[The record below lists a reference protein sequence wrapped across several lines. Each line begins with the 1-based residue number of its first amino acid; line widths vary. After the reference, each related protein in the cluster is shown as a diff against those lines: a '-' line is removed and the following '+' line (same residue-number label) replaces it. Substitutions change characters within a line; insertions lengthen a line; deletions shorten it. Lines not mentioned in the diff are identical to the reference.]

1 MAVSKSIPAD
11 GPLRSMQAGADGI
24 ADSAVPA
31 TVATNVVDAVREEA
45 GQSCAIA
52 PCGVLPCA
60 AAPMCP
66 PVLATA
72 RIVPAPWP
80 SLAFLSPAAN
90 PGGCTAHAGRG
101 VAGPWSPMTLL
112 TAPASPSAAGFM
124 PPSYAG
130 TSMSVA
136 PLAHTAVSQTTAMAL
151 AASRVA
157 AAPQTMHSGEAC
169 LLEMLTTMDM
179 HMVFLRAAQ
188 QALVGAIEG
197 ECRQVLG
204 DNFGKLVL
212 VGSAALGAETPGSD
226 VDVVCF
232 TRRHA
237 DRSAEAPGLSGVDI
251 LRRVHAAFATLAGRY
266 PDATKNLA
274 TELIDE
280 ARVPIMRVV
289 LGTVA
294 VDLSI
299 NQDRPLAH
307 VRWAQK
313 IGAAPHPSGP
323 TPPVAP
329 LVTVLLRGLKWWLKR
344 RRIPRAKE
352 GCLPTLAWLML
363 AVHVCSLRETCE
375 QVSLNRTRPMA
386 TLLVALGAFFRRFA
400 APGSMD
406 GLLQFA
412 PDGSSEFLPHTR
424 DHYSPWSELSVM
436 DPTYEGAEGADLS
449 VRLQPAT
456 QLLLAYELRRAA
468 ARLPQGPTERWEA
481 VFKDGHRQVSEV
493 FEQPMEGINLLP
505 TSAQGIGIL
514 VLVGSTPSDGIGCIE
529 VAILE
534 RTVPRP
540 GWMAMFLHRGDKS
553 SELHVQLFDV
563 EERTGRCHPRRKG
576 ARVLC
581 PANFV
586 CRVQITN
593 DGWSYTLDKEGL
605 QRLRG
610 ARQYIGELGGARR
623 SSGVTRAAPLQ
634 GETSA
639 PSDKHNEVK
648 AAVGYALETV
658 TAS

>member
-1 MAVSKSIPAD
+1 MAVSKSVPAD
-11 GPLRSMQAGADGI
+11 GPLRSLQATDGA
-24 ADSAVPA
+24 AAETAVSATAA
-31 TVATNVVDAVREEA
+31 TAAATEVVREGV
-45 GQSCAIA
+45 GQSCVVG
-52 PCGVLPCA
+52 PGGVLPS
-60 AAPMCP
+60 AAPLCP
-66 PVLATA
+66 PMLATA
-72 RIVPAPWP
+72 RVVPAPWP
-80 SLAFLSPAAN
+80 SLTLLAPAVA
-90 PGGCTAHAGRG
+90 PGGCTAHARA
-101 VAGPWSPMTLL
+101 VAGHWPPLTLL
-112 TAPASPSAAGFM
+112 AAA
-124 PPSYAG
+124 PPSTPAASYLPPPYAG
-130 TSMSVA
+130 TSVSA
-136 PLAHTAVSQTTAMAL
+136 ASLAHTAVAQTAAMAL
-151 AASRVA
+151 AASRAA
-157 AAPQTMHSGEAC
+157 AAPQAMHSGEAC

-204 DNFGKLVL
+204 PNFGKLVL

-226 VDVVCF
+226 VDVVCY
-232 TRRHA
+232 TRRHN
-237 DRSAEAPGLSGVDI
+237 DRSAEEPGLSGVDI

-266 PDATKNLA
+266 PDATKNLS

-289 LGTVA
+289 LGSVA

-323 TPPVAP
+323 TPAVAP

-344 RRIPRAKE
+344 RQIPRAKE

-363 AVHVCSLRETCE
+363 AVHVCSLPESCQ
-375 QVSLNRTRPMA
+375 QVVLNRTRPMA

-400 APGSMD
+400 APGSFD
-406 GLLQFA
+406 GVLQFA
-412 PDGSSEFLPHTR
+412 SDGSSEFVPRSR
-424 DHYSPWSELSVM
+424 DHYSPWADLSVM
-436 DPTYEGAEGADLS
+436 DPTEGAEGADLS

-468 ARLPQGPTERWEA
+468 ARLPQEPTDRWDA

-493 FEQPMEGINLLP
+493 FEQPGVEGMNLLP
-505 TSAQGIGIL
+505 STAQGVGIL
-514 VLVGSTPSDGIGCIE
+514 VLVGSTPSDGIGVVE
-529 VAILE
+529 VAILD

-540 GWMAMFLHRGDKS
+540 GWAALFLHRADS
-553 SELHVQLFDV
+553 RSELHVRLLDV
-563 EERTGRCHPRRKG
+563 EDKTGRCQPRRKG

-586 CRVQITN
+586 CRVVLAT
-593 DGWSYTLDKEGL
+593 DGWWWTLDKEGL

-610 ARQYIGELGGARR
+610 VRQYIYELGGARR
-623 SSGVTRAAPLQ
+623 TPGVVRSATLQADTTAP
-634 GETSA
+634 T
-639 PSDKHNEVK
+639 DKHHEVK
-648 AAVGYALETV
+648 ATVGYAIETV